1 MSLRIG
7 LSGAINS
14 VSQGNGKTVDVAGP
28 IMSRTA
34 LSLESPIDVSKSADY
49 PFSPNRTSAVIQK
62 STSSDT
68 IEAMKLQVGHTTDDG
83 ASYDRSDFIIESL
96 SNSIKARLGIN
107 TPNYPSKE
115 LDINGQTLSR

>member
-1 MSLRIG
+1 
-7 LSGAINS
+7 
-14 VSQGNGKTVDVAGP
+14 
-28 IMSRTA
+28 MSRTA
-34 LSLESPIDVSKSADY
+34 LSLESPIITNQSENY
-49 PFSPNRTSAVIQK
+49 LFSPNRTSAVIQK

>member
-1 MSLRIG
+1 
-7 LSGAINS
+7 
-14 VSQGNGKTVDVAGP
+14 
-28 IMSRTA
+28 MSRTA

-49 PFSPNRTSAVIQK
+49 LFSPNRTNAVIQK

-115 LDINGQTLSR
+115 LDVNGQTLSRGNLTV